1 MLPRSARRDEKGCR
15 ARERRES
22 EGRQSEHRSVLPRA
36 GRGRQGDTGA
46 SEVASQSRRAGGSR
60 SWPWSSAWGDGT
72 LCAFSREILLLYS
85 LLLLS
90 LSFSGSLAPTHLLT
104 LSLSPS
110 SDQFPSSASSCLL
123 NFPFAG
129 FCVAIEDVAGR
140 RAVRRQCACST
151 FITIALSLSH
161 ARSLSLSVS
170 ADLSLSPFLSLTIPG
185 ATLFTLCA
193 IKANISIQTQK
204 GRFCAS
210 SGGGG
215 GVEEPTGGWVG

>member
-161 ARSLSLSVS
+161 ARSLSLGLCRS
-170 ADLSLSPFLSLTIPG
+170 LSLPFSLAHYPWRDSVYFVCDKSQHKHSDTEG
-185 ATLFTLCA
+185 EVLC
-193 IKANISIQTQK
+193 KL
-204 GRFCAS
+204 GRRRR
-210 SGGGG
+210 G
-215 GVEEPTGGWVG
+215 

>member
-46 SEVASQSRRAGGSR
+46 SEVASRSRRAGGSR

-90 LSFSGSLAPTHLLT
+90 LFLWLARSHSLTH
-104 LSLSPS
+104 SLSPS

-161 ARSLSLSVS
+161 ARSLSLSLCRS
-170 ADLSLSPFLSLTIPG
+170 LSLPFSLAHYPWRDSVYFVCDKSQHKHSDTEG
-185 ATLFTLCA
+185 EVLC
-193 IKANISIQTQK
+193 KL
-204 GRFCAS
+204 GRRRR
-210 SGGGG
+210 G
-215 GVEEPTGGWVG
+215 

>member
-1 MLPRSARRDEKGCR
+1 M
-15 ARERRES
+15 
-22 EGRQSEHRSVLPRA
+22 
-36 GRGRQGDTGA
+36 
-46 SEVASQSRRAGGSR
+46 
-60 SWPWSSAWGDGT
+60 
-72 LCAFSREILLLYS
+72 
-85 LLLLS
+85 
-90 LSFSGSLAPTHLLT
+90 
-104 LSLSPS
+104 
-110 SDQFPSSASSCLL
+110 
-123 NFPFAG
+123 
-129 FCVAIEDVAGR
+129 
-140 RAVRRQCACST
+140 RRQCACST

-170 ADLSLSPFLSLTIPG
+170 AELSLSPFLSLTIPG